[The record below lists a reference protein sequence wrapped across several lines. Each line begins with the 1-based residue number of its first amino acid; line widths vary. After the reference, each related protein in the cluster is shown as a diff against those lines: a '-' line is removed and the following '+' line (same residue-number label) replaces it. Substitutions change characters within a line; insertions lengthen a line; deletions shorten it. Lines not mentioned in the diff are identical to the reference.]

1 MDVKCKDIY
10 YSIGDKKILNGV
22 SLKVEGGQFQ
32 TILGPNGS
40 GKSTLLKTIYRQLK
54 PDSGQILLDGKSLD
68 QVSLKE
74 TAKEMAV
81 VTQFN
86 PLQFDCTVE
95 EIVMLGRTPHLS
107 FLQKESERDH
117 LLVQDALD
125 KVGMSEKKTRYY
137 SSLSGG
143 EKQRVILARAL
154 AQEPKL
160 LLLDEPTNHL
170 DIKYQLEMLALVKK
184 LGINVLAVLHDIQLA
199 CRFSDYIYLMK
210 GGEIVAQGVPR
221 DAVTPQSLQAVYD
234 VQSRITWTD
243 DQQAMIQ
250 YL

>member
-107 FLQKESERDH
+107 FLQKESERDL

-221 DAVTPQSLQAVYD
+221 DAVTPQSLQVVYD

>member
-1 MDVKCKDIY
+1 MDVKCQDIH
-10 YSIGDKKILNGV
+10 YSIGEKKILNGV
-22 SLKVEGGQFQ
+22 SLEVKGGQFQ

-40 GKSTLLKTIYRQLK
+40 GKSSLLKTIYRQLK
-54 PDSGQILLDGKSLD
+54 PDRGQILLDGKSLD
-68 QVSLKE
+68 QVSLKD

-86 PLQFDCTVE
+86 NLQFDCTVE

-125 KVGMSEKKTRYY
+125 KVGMSEKKARYY

-170 DIKYQLEMLALVKK
+170 DIKYQLEMLALVKE

>member
-1 MDVKCKDIY
+1 MDVKCQDIH
-10 YSIGDKKILNGV
+10 YSIGEKKILNGV
-22 SLKVEGGQFQ
+22 SLEVEGGKFQ

-40 GKSTLLKTIYRQLK
+40 GKSTLLKTIYRQLQ
-54 PDSGQILLDGKSLD
+54 PDSGQIFLDGKSLD

-74 TAKEMAV
+74 TATEMAV

-86 PLQFDCTVE
+86 TLQFDCTVE

-117 LLVQDALD
+117 VLVQDALD
-125 KVGMSEKKTRYY
+125 KVGMSEKKARYY

-170 DIKYQLEMLALVKK
+170 DIKYQLEMLALVKE

-221 DAVTPQSLQAVYD
+221 DAVTPQSLQVVYD

>member
-1 MDVKCKDIY
+1 MDVKCEDIH
-10 YSIGDKKILNGV
+10 YSIGEKKILNGV

-68 QVSLKE
+68 QVSLKG

-86 PLQFDCTVE
+86 TLQFDCTVE

-107 FLQKESERDH
+107 FLQKESERDL

-125 KVGMSEKKTRYY
+125 KVGMSEKKARYY

-143 EKQRVILARAL
+143 EKQRIILARAL

-170 DIKYQLEMLALVKK
+170 DIKYQLEMLALVKE